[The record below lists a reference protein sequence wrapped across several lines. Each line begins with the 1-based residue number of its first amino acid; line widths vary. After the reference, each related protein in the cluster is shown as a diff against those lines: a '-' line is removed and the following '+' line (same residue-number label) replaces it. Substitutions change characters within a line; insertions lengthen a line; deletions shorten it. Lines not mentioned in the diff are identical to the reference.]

1 MNLVTSQY
9 LVDIL
14 NTRMGLTAD
23 TPNSAVVRDQ
33 NFKAP
38 NTPGIFIVVGS
49 MGPQPISAVTYMK
62 TGNPI
67 TWDQNGQTFDA
78 QGQTYDQTTG
88 NPITW
93 DQNGQTFDAQGQ
105 TYDQTV
111 ESEIEVNE
119 VQLAEQIQ
127 IDVMSRDNSAIMRS
141 FEVVAALNSF
151 YSKQQQELYS
161 FKISRLPHSMIN
173 TSAAEGPA
181 QYNRYTLTF
190 TVFSWYRTESVIMP
204 APGYG
209 PYFDDFSV
217 RADDDASIGTDKPI
231 VEFEINQEG
240 IEP

>member
-78 QGQTYDQTTG
+78 QGQTYDQT
-88 NPITW
+88 
-93 DQNGQTFDAQGQ
+93 
-105 TYDQTV
+105 V

-127 IDVMSRDNSAIMRS
+127 IDVMSRDNSAIMRN

>member
-14 NTRMGLTAD
+14 NTGMGLTAD

-49 MGPQPISAVTYMK
+49 MAPQPISAVTYMK

-78 QGQTYDQTTG
+78 QGQTYDQT
-88 NPITW
+88 
-93 DQNGQTFDAQGQ
+93 
-105 TYDQTV
+105 V
-111 ESEIEVNE
+111 ESDIEVNE

-127 IDVMSRDNSAIMRS
+127 IDVMSRDNSAIMRN

-190 TVFSWYRTESVIMP
+190 TVFSWYRKESVIMP